1 MLRLLEI
8 TYSNDKETPALYDSF
23 ADETALTAEFD
34 TKLGQAMKSDA
45 VKAELLVAFAQTG
58 QIIAQGYVSHDD
70 TVSLSPRLVWVS
82 VSDGVESAD
91 QSKKTNV
98 EELSADFYIKRGSAK
113 KNKDIDAITILGVDG
128 KSVTI
133 NDYWSRPAQP
143 QEEVG
148 E

>member
-1 MLRLLEI
+1 MFRLLEI
-8 TYSNDKETPALYDSF
+8 TYTDKEVPALYDNF

-34 TKLGQAMKSDA
+34 TKLGQAMKSEA
-45 VKAELLVAFAQTG
+45 IKAELLVAFDEKGKIYAQSFTSKEDS
-58 QIIAQGYVSHDD
+58 I
-70 TVSLSPRLVWVS
+70 SLSPRLVWVS

-91 QSKKTNV
+91 QSKKTSV
-98 EELSADFYIKRGSAK
+98 EELKADFYIKRGSAK
-113 KNKDIDAITILGVDG
+113 KNVDVSTIAILGIDG
-128 KSVTI
+128 KAVII